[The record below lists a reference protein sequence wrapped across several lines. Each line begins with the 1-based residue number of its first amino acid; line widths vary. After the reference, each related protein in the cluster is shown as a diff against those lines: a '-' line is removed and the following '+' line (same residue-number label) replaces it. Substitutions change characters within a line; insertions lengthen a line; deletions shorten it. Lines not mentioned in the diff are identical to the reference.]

1 MKMKPFKKKPKKA
14 RSDNMRRRPVNYL
27 ASMLTTMN
35 LYCGVA
41 SIFAT
46 IGYEFKVAAL
56 FIFAGILFDTLDGF
70 VARLTKS
77 NSLFGQELDSLCDVV
92 TFGVAP
98 AVMIFVAY
106 LPEHAT
112 PVPSDIL
119 IGGGAAAATALQE
132 IDLPNFATPLTGF
145 LSSDATS
152 IVGKT
157 GSYMGIIYAICTA
170 LRLARFNSFQASRRD
185 VFIGLPSP
193 AAGATI
199 ASFILLLEYYTPRLE
214 TYVFGSLAT
223 FALGPLAVVLA
234 FLMISNVQYPKDKF
248 KSFVFSPLHA
258 YHMLA
263 VTAVGLAFLHYAITQ
278 SPAIVLFP
286 MCMAYVLFGLTNAA
300 YTFLKGDKQTVEM
313 EKKEKAQMPAESPLP
328 PPGVSSTK

>member
-1 MKMKPFKKKPKKA
+1 MKRLKRKPKDP
-14 RSDNMRRRPVNYL
+14 RTSVRRRPVNYL

-56 FIFAGILFDTLDGF
+56 FILAGIVFDMLDGF

-77 NSLFGQELDSLCDVV
+77 SSLFGQELDSLADLV

-106 LPEHAT
+106 LPEQAT
-112 PVPSDIL
+112 PITSDIMVSKE
-119 IGGGAAAATALQE
+119 AAAIALKEMQ
-132 IDLPNFATPLTGF
+132 LPNFATPLTGI
-145 LSSDATS
+145 LGTEATS
-152 IVGKT
+152 IIGKS

-193 AAGATI
+193 AAGSTI
-199 ASFILLLEYYTPRLE
+199 ASFILLIEYYTPRLE
-214 TYVFGSLAT
+214 TYVFGPLAT
-223 FALGPLAVVLA
+223 YALGPLAVLLA
-234 FLMISNVQYPKDKF
+234 FLMISNVHYPKDRF
-248 KSFVFSPLHA
+248 KAFILTPLHA

-263 VTAVGLAFLHYAITQ
+263 VTAIVIAIAHYAITQ
-278 SPAIVLFP
+278 SPSIVLFP
-286 MCMAYVLFGLTNAA
+286 LCMAYVLFGLSNSMYDVLRGAR
-300 YTFLKGDKQTVEM
+300 QTVQ
-313 EKKEKAQMPAESPLP
+313 AADTTQSESSP
-328 PPGVSSTK
+328 PPASEGASPTK